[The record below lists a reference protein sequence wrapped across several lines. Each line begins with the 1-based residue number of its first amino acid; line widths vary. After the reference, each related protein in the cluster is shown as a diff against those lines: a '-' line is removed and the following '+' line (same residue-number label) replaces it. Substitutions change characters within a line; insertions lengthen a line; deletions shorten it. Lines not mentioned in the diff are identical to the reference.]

1 MQKKQEKH
9 AQIYT
14 KLSIRLLR
22 ILVND
27 FRVSTL
33 QIAVQFVQLTKYF
46 TRNANV
52 FSNNT
57 SKIST
62 SLFQALF

>member
-9 AQIYT
+9 AQMYT

-52 FSNNT
+52 F
-57 SKIST
+57 
-62 SLFQALF
+62 